1 MSPGRHQDQP
11 KKICK
16 IQVFEK
22 FYDLMHSHMWY
33 GEEAH
38 VKECTYLQTDL
49 EGGSVHEASFKG
61 YLCTIPDEVQGDPD
75 QGKV

>member
-1 MSPGRHQDQP
+1 
-11 KKICK
+11 
-16 IQVFEK
+16 
-22 FYDLMHSHMWY
+22 MHSDMWY